1 MGRVRKLGRVGRDG
15 LVGRDDRE
23 KGGMGQKKVLH
34 VGRRLNGS
42 GVLKVCREM
51 VK

>member
-1 MGRVRKLGRVGRDG
+1 MGRDG

-42 GVLKVCREM
+42 GVLSVSGDGEMGRE
-51 VK
+51 VSG